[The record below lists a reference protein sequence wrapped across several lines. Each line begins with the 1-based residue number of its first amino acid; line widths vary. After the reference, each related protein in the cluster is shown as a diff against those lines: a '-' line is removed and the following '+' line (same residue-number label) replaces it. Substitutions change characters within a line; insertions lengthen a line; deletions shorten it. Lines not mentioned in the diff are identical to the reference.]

1 MKYTPDFDFDSLPV
15 LDAEPSGTTSS
26 PETAPVPSADGQ
38 AALAQNASTPDFDFD
53 SLPVLEEPVAQI
65 QTMSPEDFKGRPN
78 MGGATEQALMAQ
90 AQGGAAAEKDDGS
103 ISSWLKNAWN
113 AFAHNASGRIASS
126 DINWKTQRVMEGVA
140 EKEGGKRVSF
150 LDLPDAELDDYMNSI
165 APNGFWGYVGNA
177 IGLGGR
183 NDLMK
188 EWDETQGA
196 KIADPAERKKAR
208 VQYAMDVAKG
218 VFQQTEEQKQ
228 FAQAELQ
235 GRGKQ
240 WQSGITGGAIQMAG
254 YMAPA
259 LAPVVG
265 MPLSAAVEGTARRN
279 ELLSDKYET
288 DADGNVYKTAKG
300 DTRGSALVR
309 GAIGGTVQA
318 AVEKYAGKVAG
329 KIIGKIPGAAK
340 VGDKVMSTA
349 IGKAVGK
356 FYRPFGKFFE
366 KTGLD
371 DAPSEFLEE
380 FAQTAIDSTF
390 GLDRRQS
397 EMPDGMVS
405 LERGL
410 DATVD
415 LVKNSGNLLES
426 MLLVQ
431 LAGGGLAHMK
441 NRLDANRILR
451 DVVKVDPKKVKGY
464 STETKWRLI
473 ENHFNG
479 MSEEQKVKVLEAGA
493 KEADNLLHTIEKE
506 RLDSFEGRLQTVQAH
521 KDAAKRIYEA
531 REQGKDVS
539 RRMLQEMGIDT
550 ELYPTVA
557 ERNALADRFLED
569 RTTYKMRQEAEAAI
583 RRTKMDDVQRGALA
597 DEITAL
603 GIDAE
608 SKEYG
613 GIWLNVANQISDA
626 KELDDPVRR
635 AELVQNALE
644 QYVKENGELNVQ
656 FTTDDG
662 ATHERSWTYNP
673 PKKETTDETRNG
685 SNEAPA
691 QPISERSASAVQE
704 GQAPVAVPQGAQGA
718 EANGV
723 VKTSPKN
730 AAEAKEYFTANVGKR
745 FSDEL
750 GRTVELAGLSEDG
763 KQVHLK
769 VTFEDGS
776 IEDIDMPVKAAGA
789 NIFSKNQKWKPIAET
804 PIEAPTGAPSAEGAI
819 TQPKATES
827 AEGQISPSDGTITP
841 EQAAAERKKGK
852 RIPKTAVKAEGSAPV
867 VEKSGDEATISAP
880 QSVEDRIAAM
890 PRGSKEQLKAQ
901 HDYVTQEIAKAKAAI
916 EGKFTPKK
924 RKLTPKEKQTDAY
937 VRVKD
942 SGDIPETVNIK
953 VPSDGE
959 ITVKNNPHGMEYLD
973 KFAAK
978 FKPQTSGLASEMS
991 IPKPPSVKVADKPKA
1006 ESAEKET
1013 KAFVSKDKEKT
1024 PFLKPYSV
1032 GDEYAYAS
1040 DGRVIV
1046 RRRMR
1051 KGEKVAHQG
1060 DNKIRSLSPTF
1071 FEGRTSSDYS
1081 LDTAETYPKIVQA
1094 LTFASKGWESK
1105 GFPLIDVFRGV
1116 DGKLQFRSRDDNG
1129 NGYATDAWAKT
1140 STFVT
1145 SWNGEQLRDV
1155 LKLAAKSGAEN
1166 IGVGIDENGV
1176 SYFKFGEWEAV
1187 MMPIKVNDDTRKRW
1201 DAEDAAESAAR
1212 PEASA
1217 PADVAPKVNT
1227 ESADVRE
1234 RLARAYEDYAEE
1246 PLPKWADSLS
1256 DEDAAEYLRLVD
1268 AVMNQPQDD
1277 VSGKAYDA
1285 LVAFEEKHEAAAKVA
1300 NADRKSARTAE
1311 KAPEKAKTAEQ
1322 FAPKPP
1328 KAQKETPKLTDD
1340 LRKRGIAATRM
1351 LSVESGQGIPQLQR
1365 TLKQLEKV
1373 NSPAAERKAQAIR
1386 DLIEYRKAVGEN
1398 TDPQSDES
1406 SGGRWRGESILSQN
1420 NMEDDAAPDGIRP
1433 ADFAMAD
1440 PKRAATAIRQNLP
1453 KVDEEAADPMNASLN
1468 PNALKDPSFV
1478 EWAKKKGRAITAK
1491 NRRAYDAEQ
1500 VKAAVPIL
1508 RRVFPG
1514 LKVTYHDT
1522 MQDSDAW
1529 HAKHPN
1535 GIQRLIIDQKS
1546 GRTLGW
1552 FSPDM
1557 KEVHLNPGATVETL
1571 AHEVLHAA
1579 QDWAK
1584 KNNPK
1589 LAAALEKIAKECPRN
1604 LKQKIIRTYKTA
1616 DADTLLKEWSAFNFM
1631 GEGGKALRAELA
1643 KRENASWLKKF
1654 WNAVKDIWKDMMAK
1668 MGFNR
1673 MDLSAIDSMSA
1684 KDAMAY
1690 LARGM
1695 ASGMTI
1701 GRVDAKNK
1709 PPTAKIDMTQKPSK
1723 MEWYKTTAFDYR
1735 APLKWLRDEMAKRG
1749 VQFSD
1754 DSDFYQA
1761 ARLVVGENQRAFN
1774 EAQRR
1779 IADYQKMLDDSGI
1792 DHSDIV
1798 WYMQCLAAK
1807 DRNAMIKERNGKENG
1822 SGISDREA
1830 AEEIARM
1837 ESAPNG
1843 AKYREIARFLQKMQR
1858 EGLQF
1863 RVDSGLLDAETA
1875 QLWLDREPNHVP
1887 FRSAVD
1893 TESGEHIDW
1902 GNTQGQFNKKEFIT
1916 AKGRQTFADDVV
1928 AWMFQEYLD
1937 AYTRGN
1943 ENKLRGM
1950 IAEAIEISPSLGV
1963 GKVRKG
1969 MEKTYEFDY
1978 SAGPYKTTS
1987 DGNGVTG
1994 DKAKKA
2000 LVNDPDYRESRRN
2013 GDGGKRNVLAFKRG
2027 GKAYFIEFAEGAMG
2041 EKLQAAVNGR
2051 DLKKMP
2057 NAWNKL
2063 MRGWAATATSLS
2075 PTFAIRNG
2083 VADSIDL
2090 YSNYVGDNG
2099 IIGGSKAYGNH
2110 LKNIKALSK
2119 ALHKYIRTGKIP
2131 DGEMGKWIDRYEKA
2145 GGLIAGMKREGYED
2159 MSKRLSIEFK
2169 GGKNRVAAVG
2179 SAILGGIDYMN
2190 RFSELAN
2197 RLAAFKTQVEMGKT
2211 DKQAALWS
2219 RESTVDFNM
2228 KGNVTG
2234 VTNALWMFSNS
2245 TLGASAR
2252 QIRALYKSKH
2262 SAQLAAG
2269 LIGLGLLEGFAESLF
2284 NDDDEREEKGE
2295 GTGKDVSE
2303 YTRANSIYYRA
2314 GGTVLRLPFH
2324 AGPFS
2329 LLKYVGNC
2337 TARLLCRKMSIS
2349 EFAKALG
2356 KEGLGAALNFLPF
2369 GNINFDSQSDGF
2381 ANDAKTAI
2389 GTAVPSIFQPF
2400 VQGAFNMDYAGRS
2413 IYNEAFSNDETPRSE
2428 QGRKG
2433 TASVWKWAA
2442 EALNEATREDGH
2454 LKGYVDLTPEVVKLA
2469 GESIGKNALRDVMGA
2484 VSVVN
2489 MVLQNEDWN
2498 VRNIPVARDF
2508 VRTTGGN
2515 DTRFYEARNEY
2526 RDNVNAYKKGDLTE
2540 TEKSAYLKR
2549 FPHVGNVWF
2558 ENADA
2563 KIKRYRKMEDGYAFP
2578 KDKAVPY
2585 EWSKDELKEIREKR
2599 LKLQAEFIRR
2609 MGR

>member
-15 LDAEPSGTTSS
+15 LDAEPSGIS
-26 PETAPVPSADGQ
+26 PSTEAAPMPGADGQ
-38 AALAQNASTPDFDFD
+38 GALAQNASTPDFDFD
-53 SLPVLEEPVAQI
+53 SLPILEEPVAQV
-65 QTMSPEDFKGRPN
+65 QTMSPEDFKGQPN
-78 MGGATEQALMAQ
+78 MGGAMEQALMAQ
-90 AQGGAAAEKDDGS
+90 AQGGVAAEKDDGS
-103 ISSWLKNAWN
+103 VSSWLKNAWN
-113 AFAHNASGRIASS
+113 AFAHNASGRVASS

-177 IGLGGR
+177 IGMGGR

-235 GRGKQ
+235 GRGRQ
-240 WQSGITGGAIQMAG
+240 WQSDITGGAIRMAG

-288 DADGNVYKTAKG
+288 DADGNVYKVAQG

-318 AVEKYAGKVAG
+318 AVENYAGKVAG

-340 VGDKVMSTA
+340 IGDKVMSTA
-349 IGKAVGK
+349 IGKAVMK
-356 FYRPFGKFFE
+356 YYRPFGKFFE

-539 RRMLQEMGIDT
+539 RRMLREMGVDT

-557 ERNALADRFLED
+557 ERNALADQFLED
-569 RTTYKMRQEAEAAI
+569 RTTYRMRQEAEAAI
-583 RRTKMDDVQRGALA
+583 RRTKMDEVQRGALA

-644 QYVKENGELNVQ
+644 QYVKDNGELNVQ

-827 AEGQISPSDGTITP
+827 AEGQISPPDGTITP
-841 EQAAAERKKGK
+841 KQAAAERKKGK
-852 RIPKTAVKAEGSAPV
+852 RIPKTAVKVEGTAP
-867 VEKSGDEATISAP
+867 
-880 QSVEDRIAAM
+880 
-890 PRGSKEQLKAQ
+890 
-901 HDYVTQEIAKAKAAI
+901 
-916 EGKFTPKK
+916 
-924 RKLTPKEKQTDAY
+924 

-953 VPSDGE
+953 VPGDGE

-991 IPKPPSVKVADKPKA
+991 IPKPPSVKVTDKPKV

-1013 KAFVSKDKEKT
+1013 KAFVSKDKART
-1024 PFLKPYSV
+1024 ALHKPYSV
-1032 GDEYAYAS
+1032 GDGYVYAT
-1040 DGRVIV
+1040 DGRIAV
-1046 RRRMR
+1046 RRKLR
-1051 KGEKVAHQG
+1051 KGEKIAPQS
-1060 DNKIRSLSPTF
+1060 NEKISSRTPLL
-1071 FEGRTSSDYS
+1071 FESKTASDYS

-1094 LTFASKGWESK
+1094 LTFAYKGWESK
-1105 GFPLIDVFRGV
+1105 DMSAVDIFRDA
-1116 DGKLQFRSRDDNG
+1116 DGKLQFRARDAEG

-1140 STFVT
+1140 STHVAT
-1145 SWNGEQLRDV
+1145 WNGEQLRDV
-1155 LKLAAKSGAEN
+1155 LKLAAKNGAKKID
-1166 IGVGIDENGV
+1166 IGLDENG
-1176 SYFKFGEWEAV
+1176 SAYLKFGDWEAV
-1187 MMPIKVNDDTRKRW
+1187 FKSIEVEKGLRKKW
-1201 DAEDAAESAAR
+1201 DATDAAESAAR

-1217 PADVAPKVNT
+1217 PADAAPKVNA

-1234 RLARAYEDYAEE
+1234 RLAKAYEDYAEE
-1246 PLPKWADSLS
+1246 PLPKWAKSLS

-1285 LVAFEEKHEAAAKVA
+1285 LVAFEKKHEAAAKVA
-1300 NADRKSARTAE
+1300 DAGRRSARAAE
-1311 KAPEKAKTAEQ
+1311 KAPEKAKSTEQ
-1322 FAPKPP
+1322 SAAKPS
-1328 KAQKETPKLTDD
+1328 KAQKESPKLTDD
-1340 LRKRGIAATRM
+1340 LKKRGVAATRM
-1351 LSVESGQGIPQLQR
+1351 LGVESGQDIPQLKK

-1398 TDPQSDES
+1398 ADPQSDES
-1406 SGGRWRGESILSQN
+1406 SGGKWRGESILSQN
-1420 NMEDDAAPDGIRP
+1420 NMADDSAPDGIRP

-1440 PKRAATAIRQNLP
+1440 PKRAATAVRQNLP
-1453 KVDEEAADPMNASLN
+1453 NVDEESADPMNASLN

-1522 MQDSDAW
+1522 VQDPDAW

-1552 FSPDM
+1552 FFPDM

-1616 DADTLLKEWSAFNFM
+1616 DADTLLKEWGAFNFM

-1701 GRVDAKNK
+1701 GKVDAKNK

-1779 IADYQKMLDDSGI
+1779 MADYQKMLDDSGI
-1792 DHSDIV
+1792 DHSDVV

-1830 AEEIARM
+1830 TEEIARM
-1837 ESAPNG
+1837 ESEPNG
-1843 AKYREIARFLQKMQR
+1843 AKYGEIARFLQKMQR

-1943 ENKLRGM
+1943 ENRMRGM
-1950 IAEAIEISPSLGV
+1950 IAEAIELSPSLGV

-2000 LVNDPDYRESRRN
+2000 LVNDPDYRESRKN

-2027 GKAYFIEFAEGAMG
+2027 GKAYFIEFAEGVMG

-2090 YSNYVGDNG
+2090 YGNYVGDNG

-2159 MSKRLSIEFK
+2159 MSKRLALEFK
-2169 GGKNRVAAVG
+2169 GKKNTAAVVG
-2179 SAILGGIDYMN
+2179 SVIMNGIDYMN

-2252 QIRALYKSKH
+2252 QIRAVFKSEH
-2262 SAQLAAG
+2262 GAQLA
-2269 LIGLGLLEGFAESLF
+2269 IGLAALGFLGSIAEWALNY
-2284 NDDDEREEKGE
+2284 NDEDEREERGE

-2303 YTRANSIYYRA
+2303 YTRANSMSMRV

-2324 AGPFS
+2324 AGSFS
-2329 LLKYVGNC
+2329 LIKYAGDCVGRFV
-2337 TARLLCRKMSIS
+2337 TGQMTFAEM
-2349 EFAKALG
+2349 AKALG
-2356 KEGLGAALNFLPF
+2356 EEGLGAALNFLPF
-2369 GNINFDSQSDGF
+2369 GNINFQSQSGTF
-2381 ANDAKTAI
+2381 ADDMKTAV
-2389 GTAVPSIFQPF
+2389 GTAVPSIIQPI
-2400 VQGAFNMDYAGRS
+2400 VQGWGNVDYAGRS
-2413 IYNEAFSNDETPRSE
+2413 IYNESFPGSVTPRSE

-2454 LKGYVDLTPEVVKLA
+2454 LKGYVDLAPEVVKLA

-2489 MVLQNEDWN
+2489 MVLQNEDMN

-2526 RDNVNAYKKGDLTE
+2526 RDNVNAYKKGNLTE
-2540 TEKSAYLKR
+2540 TEREAYLKR

-2558 ENADA
+2558 KNADA
-2563 KIKRYRKMEDGYAFP
+2563 AIRRYRKLEDGYAFRNGG
-2578 KDKAVPY
+2578 KAVPH
-2585 EWSKDELKEIREKR
+2585 EWPKEKIEEFREKR
-2599 LKLQAEFIRR
+2599 LKMQAEFIRR